1 MSYHDAKVR
10 ECSEKSK
17 QCSEKSKQLT
27 YFNRHHMPESIKER
41 TIEFVKY
48 KGFSMKTF
56 EQRCNL
62 STGYVTSMRKGFGPE
77 KLNNVLMA
85 FPELNRDWLLYGEGE
100 MLKETIGNG
109 TSSSAIVS
117 DKSFRTYFKEENVR
131 MVPLLN
137 IDSVGGM
144 HSSNEVGE
152 YEPEFILDM
161 LPFKGAIQGDVAI
174 KETGDSMS
182 PRIPSGAIMLLR
194 RVMEWQEYFGYGHVF
209 VLVLTD
215 GRRITKRVTKCI
227 ENPREYVLCESINP
241 AYPSEELPKKMIY
254 SVWKVIDVLVHEGY

>member
-1 MSYHDAKVR
+1 MK
-10 ECSEKSK
+10 
-17 QCSEKSKQLT
+17 
-27 YFNRHHMPESIKER
+27 NRLAQYLR
-41 TIEFVKY
+41 VKH
-48 KGFSMKTF
+48 
-56 EQRCNL
+56 L
-62 STGYVTSMRKGFGPE
+62 SMRAFAE
-77 KLNNVLMA
+77 KCSINVSVLSRISEATSPANLKHIDESSDLNV
-85 FPELNRDWLLYGEGE
+85 DWLLTGEGE
-100 MLKETIGNG
+100 MLKRAIDMG
-109 TSSSAIVS
+109 TSSTSVVS
-117 DKSFRTYFKEENVR
+117 EKPFRTYFKEENVR

-144 HSSNEVGE
+144 HSANEVGE

-215 GRRITKRVTKCI
+215 GRSITKRGTNGV
-227 ENPREYVLCESINP
+227 ENPNEYVLCESINP
-241 AYPSEELPKKMIY
+241 SYPSEELPKKMIF

>member
-1 MSYHDAKVR
+1 MQDNILHLVNFNKMELSRRIRMVVDYSGKSIPKYADAIGLQTPQGIRDLISGKTKTLSEAMRNKILSY
-10 ECSEKSK
+10 
-17 QCSEKSKQLT
+17 
-27 YFNRHHMPESIKER
+27 MPD
-41 TIEFVKY
+41 
-48 KGFSMKTF
+48 
-56 EQRCNL
+56 
-62 STGYVTSMRKGFGPE
+62 
-77 KLNNVLMA
+77 LNA
-85 FPELNRDWLLYGEGE
+85 SWLLAGEGE
-100 MLKETIGNG
+100 MLKSAIDMG
-109 TSSSAIVS
+109 SSSTSIVPN
-117 DKSFRTYFKEENVR
+117 KPFRTYFKEENVR

>member
-1 MSYHDAKVR
+1 MVQAFRISEHKDVR
-10 ECSEKSK
+10 LPIMIC
-17 QCSEKSKQLT
+17 QD
-27 YFNRHHMPESIKER
+27 
-41 TIEFVKY
+41 
-48 KGFSMKTF
+48 GFI
-56 EQRCNL
+56 
-62 STGYVTSMRKGFGPE
+62 TSHAVENMELLEDEDVRKF
-77 KLNNVLMA
+77 
-85 FPELNRDWLLYGEGE
+85 
-100 MLKETIGNG
+100 
-109 TSSSAIVS
+109 
-117 DKSFRTYFKEENVR
+117 
-131 MVPLLN
+131 
-137 IDSVGGM
+137 
-144 HSSNEVGE
+144 VGE

>member
-1 MSYHDAKVR
+1 MKLIAARCNGNANIDIKSIMTIKDRVYRFIKENGLNVR
-10 ECSEKSK
+10 QFEKSVGL
-17 QCSEKSKQLT
+17 SNGAVSKMGNSTRRSVLDKIILT
-27 YFNRHHMPESIKER
+27 YPEIN
-41 TIEFVKY
+41 
-48 KGFSMKTF
+48 
-56 EQRCNL
+56 Q
-62 STGYVTSMRKGFGPE
+62 
-77 KLNNVLMA
+77 A
-85 FPELNRDWLLYGEGE
+85 WLLTGEGE
-100 MLKETIGNG
+100 MLKRAIDMG
-109 TSSSAIVS
+109 TSSTSVVS
-117 DKSFRTYFKEENVR
+117 EKPFRTYFKEENVR

-144 HSSNEVGE
+144 HSANEVGE

-215 GRRITKRVTKCI
+215 GRRITKRVTKCV
-227 ENPREYVLCESINP
+227 ENPKEYVLCESINP
-241 AYPSEELPKKMIY
+241 SYPSEELPKKMIF